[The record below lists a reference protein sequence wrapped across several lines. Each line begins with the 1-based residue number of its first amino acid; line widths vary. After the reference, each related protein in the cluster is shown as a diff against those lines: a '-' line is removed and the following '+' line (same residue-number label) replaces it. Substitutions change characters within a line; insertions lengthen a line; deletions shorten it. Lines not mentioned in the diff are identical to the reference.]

1 MIAGGRGFE
10 PLIGCSKLF
19 GLKSTLGRVRPRQ
32 TASDRVLALFAARWL
47 KAAYVFSPNLGTG
60 LSTQEELRNLVRA
73 NSSLEK

>member
-19 GLKSTLGRVRPRQ
+19 GLKSTLDRVRPRQ

-47 KAAYVFSPNLGTG
+47 KGYVFSPNLGTG